1 MFERNAISV
10 ERSLFAGKGNAKP
23 TADYVPQLSTDSPAE
38 IDEMPDGNGPAT
50 LPEAKP
56 ITGAVGL
63 GGLIQRRVE
72 VGQEDAGLVQTEAYP
87 EYEKHEEEARAGREA
102 AQRVQRESAEL
113 TAKATQHFDRGMLYE
128 TLRLGLPTPSA
139 DAVETKP
146 TIPEL
151 NHAEPSESPAAPTEE
166 HARPDISAAPTLAP
180 KRRKRRKMTM
190 RLEPEEW
197 VRLKAY
203 ADETDRTYQD
213 ILSTATNAYMDEV
226 TGESAK
232 PTATARRPAG
242 LPEPESRTAK
252 SPYDWFRTNRMN

>member
-113 TAKATQHFDRGMLYE
+113 TAKATQHFDRGVLYE

-180 KRRKRRKMTM
+180 KRPKRRKMTM

-197 VRLKAY
+197 VAPQGLCRRDRSHLPGHPVDRDKFVHGRGDRRERA
-203 ADETDRTYQD
+203 TDRHRPPPGGLAGTGKPD
-213 ILSTATNAYMDEV
+213 REV
-226 TGESAK
+226 TV
-232 PTATARRPAG
+232 
-242 LPEPESRTAK
+242 
-252 SPYDWFRTNRMN
+252 

>member
-1 MFERNAISV
+1 
-10 ERSLFAGKGNAKP
+10 
-23 TADYVPQLSTDSPAE
+23 
-38 IDEMPDGNGPAT
+38 MPDGNGPAT

-139 DAVETKP
+139 DAVETKRRFRNSTTP
-146 TIPEL
+146 NPLSHRRADRRTC
-151 NHAEPSESPAAPTEE
+151 AAG
-166 HARPDISAAPTLAP
+166 H
-180 KRRKRRKMTM
+180 KRRANARS
-190 RLEPEEW
+190 E
-197 VRLKAY
+197 KA
-203 ADETDRTYQD
+203 ETAQD
-213 ILSTATNAYMDEV
+213 DDAT
-226 TGESAK
+226 
-232 PTATARRPAG
+232 
-242 LPEPESRTAK
+242 
-252 SPYDWFRTNRMN
+252 